1 MREKGEM
8 RGFLAAFRAA
18 TAATGGVAVWAL
30 GTLAATPPGDLAFAA
45 IVADAARALWLAIAV
60 TAALILPAAAIAEG
74 WRPLALAVV
83 ATLAVP
89 APLIAIVVLM
99 EAIAFAPSLRA
110 AAVLVLGVVVFAGA
124 AGALLRG
131 LSGSPLCGLARGTMQ
146 LSAAGG
152 LVVYHRQILERLLS

>member
-1 MREKGEM
+1 M

-30 GTLAATPPGDLAFAA
+30 GTLAATSPGDAAFSA

-60 TAALILPAAAIAEG
+60 TAALILPAAAALAEG

-83 ATLAVP
+83 AMLAVP

-110 AAVLVLGVVVFAGA
+110 AAVLVLGVVLFAGG
-124 AGALLRG
+124 AGALLRR

-152 LVVYHRQILERLLS
+152 LVVYHRQILERILS